1 MMRYQVLFSGVLA
14 IILGCQGYPQ
24 PEKAGSCGYESCN
37 PIKPG
42 LINVHLVPHSHDDV
56 GWLKTVDQYFTGTN
70 RANWEWENQ
79 KPGVQYVIDSVVKEL
94 TFAPEKKYIQVETA
108 FFWRWWLEQDDQM
121 KNMTRSLVENGQLE
135 FVSGGWSMN
144 DEGAAHYTAIIDQMS
159 LGVRHLHDVLG
170 DCARPRVAWQI
181 DPFGHSKEQA
191 NIFALMGFDG
201 YFFGRLDWRDKD
213 KRLADKS
220 MEMIWQAQSSTG
232 EDSDIFTGINYNG
245 YSPPATFCW
254 DIYCD
259 DEPMMD
265 NPRLKDYN
273 APRRAQE
280 FIQSVREQA
289 DHYRTKNVKIE
300 MGMDFHYQSAISWY
314 RNMDKLIK
322 FVNNED
328 PEINVIY
335 STPSCYLKALH
346 DEQLEWPI
354 KKDDF
359 FPYASDP
366 HAYWTG
372 YFSSRSSS
380 KFQMR
385 QANQILQAAK
395 QMTSVAYNKDVA
407 NLSPLEDATE
417 LIAKSVAI
425 CQHHDAITGTEKQ
438 YVANDYHDRL
448 SEGVDGF
455 MRQSIAQNGF
465 TYCPLRNVT
474 QCPITET
481 SSKFVINVY
490 NPLARAQS
498 RFVRVPVKSEEWVV
512 TTETGEEIPCQTVP
526 IPEPVLN
533 MPGQKTKALFE
544 LVFKADNIP
553 PLGGSFFQATEGVG
567 KSSSRSSKRI
577 LKEKDILEFDNGL
590 FTTVISQGK
599 TQLKVEEEL
608 IYTFNEKYL
617 WYTGHRGD
625 NSNFDKR
632 ASGAYIFR
640 PDGEQAEELA
650 LTGEPIAYEGELVI
664 EIHTTYETW
673 ASHVRRIYQGEPRF
687 DYENEWLVGPVPIED
702 QVGKEV
708 IYRITVD
715 EIENAGEFV
724 TDSNGRQMMA
734 RKRNFR
740 PTFDI
745 NMTEPVSQNYYPVNS
760 RIGMSTKEGKH
771 GLVIL
776 NDRSQAGG
784 SIHENE
790 LELLLHR
797 RLMDDDDF
805 GVNETL
811 SEEAFEVGLV
821 VRGKNYLLFNHEDSN
836 SNVRHRKLGLEIFGT
851 PLMFFKDGDLNAA
864 DVAKQ
869 RELFPNLDVSLPQ
882 NIHLLTLE
890 PFDLPLGPVSDGK
903 TLLVRLEHIFD
914 QEEDTELSQP
924 QAVSLPE
931 LLASFGV
938 IEAVEELTLGGNEPW
953 AVAQARRLRWTAED
967 NTQQE
972 QVPQR
977 DHKDDSSAFTYEL
990 KPMSIR
996 TFKVTLKGETSLET
1010 TTVFFQEPSR
1020 GIV

>member
-1 MMRYQVLFSGVLA
+1 MWR
-14 IILGCQGYPQ
+14 
-24 PEKAGSCGYESCN
+24 
-37 PIKPG
+37 
-42 LINVHLVPHSHDDV
+42 
-56 GWLKTVDQYFTGTN
+56 
-70 RANWEWENQ
+70 R
-79 KPGVQYVIDSVVKEL
+79 
-94 TFAPEKKYIQVETA
+94 YIQVETA
-108 FFWRWWLEQDDQM
+108 FFWRWWLEQDDNM
-121 KNMTRSLVENGQLE
+121 KNMTRNLVENGQLE

-213 KRLADKS
+213 KRLSDQT

-245 YSPPATFCW
+245 YSPPETFCW
-254 DIYCD
+254 DIYCN

-265 NPRLKDYN
+265 NPLLKDYN

-280 FIQSVREQA
+280 FIASIREQA
-289 DHYRTKNVKIE
+289 KHYRTKNVKVE

-322 FVNNED
+322 FVNQED
-328 PEINVIY
+328 PGINVIY

-346 DEQLEWPI
+346 DEELDWPL
-354 KKDDF
+354 KTDDF

-385 QANQILQAAK
+385 QSNQILQAAK
-395 QMTSVAYNKDVA
+395 QMTSVAYNNDVEHLDA
-407 NLSPLEDATE
+407 LEDATE
-417 LIAKSVAI
+417 LLSKSVAI

-448 SEGVDGF
+448 AEGVAGF
-455 MRQSIAQNGF
+455 MEQSIGRNGY
-465 TYCPLRNVT
+465 TYCPLTNVT
-474 QCPITET
+474 QCSVTET
-481 SSKFVINVY
+481 SSKFVIGIY
-490 NPLARAQS
+490 NPLARTQS
-498 RFVRVPVKSEEWVV
+498 RYMRVPVKSADWVV
-512 TTETGEEIPCQTVP
+512 TTENGDEVPCQTIP
-526 IPEPVLN
+526 IPVPVLN
-533 MPGQKTKALFE
+533 MPGQVTEALFE
-544 LVFKADNIP
+544 LVFKATDIP
-553 PLGGSFFQATEGVG
+553 PLGGSFYQATEDPGNT
-567 KSSSRSSKRI
+567 KSRSAKRI
-577 LKEKDILEFDNGL
+577 LTENDKFELDTGL
-590 FTTVISQGK
+590 FTSVITKGKSQLRFRK
-599 TQLKVEEEL
+599 DVN
-608 IYTFNEKYL
+608 YTFNEEFL

-640 PDGEQAEELA
+640 PDGQTAEN
-650 LTGEPIAYEGELVI
+650 LVI
-664 EIHTTYETW
+664 TDDPIVYDGDLVTEVHTSYGPW
-673 ASHVRRIYQGEPRF
+673 ASEVRRMYMGESGF
-687 DYENEWLVGPVPIED
+687 DLEVEWMVGPIPTD
-702 QVGKEV
+702 DDVGKEV
-708 IYRITVD
+708 IYRVTVD
-715 EIENAGEFV
+715 EIDNISEFV

-734 RKRNFR
+734 RKRDFR

-760 RIGMSTKEGKH
+760 RIGMSDKGGTN

-784 SIHENE
+784 SIHDKE

-811 SEEAFEVGLV
+811 SEEAFGIGLV
-821 VRGKNYLLFNHEDSN
+821 VRGKNYLLFNQADIN
-836 SNVRHRKLGLEIFGT
+836 SNLRHRKLGLEIFGT
-851 PLMFFKDGDLNAA
+851 PLMFFKEGDLNAG

-869 RELFPNLDVSLPQ
+869 RELFPNLAVSLPL
-882 NIHLLTLE
+882 NVHLLTLE
-890 PFDLPLGPVSDGK
+890 PFDLPLGPVSDSK

-914 QEEDTELSQP
+914 QDEDVELSKP
-924 QAVSLPE
+924 QTVSLPE
-931 LLASFGV
+931 LLATFGE
-938 IEAVEELTLGGNEPW
+938 IDTVEELTLGGNEPW
-953 AVAQARRLRWTAED
+953 ADAKARRLRWKAEETGQHQNRQSD
-967 NTQQE
+967 Q
-972 QVPQR
+972 
-977 DHKDDSSAFTYEL
+977 KDDDPSGFVYEL

-996 TFKVTLKGETSLET
+996 TFKIKFVESASGPTTDLPSGANAQKSL
-1010 TTVFFQEPSR
+1010 
-1020 GIV
+1020 